1 MSVRLFVIVVVFVSV
16 VASNTAAATKY
27 IFAGWDISDVTP
39 QEILENA
46 DKFDAAGC
54 DGVAIGLANIF
65 PSVGQDIRKSFHI
78 AELPRWKDE
87 DVSSL
92 KPVLKKFS
100 RHRGLHHS
108 FFRVNLAP
116 RKSRLA
122 WNDDAAWA
130 LCAENLAAA
139 ARLAKEV
146 SFEGLVIDPE
156 DYHKNKQNRLAAGDP
171 PWVES
176 KALARRRGCE
186 IFSRVF
192 AEYPDITILSFMLL
206 TADSAYAQTSD
217 PVAYMESKRD
227 LWPSFVNGILDILP
241 PEARVNDGQED
252 SYHSSAAKLG
262 YRNDAYMFH
271 ALYPKLVDP
280 ANLEKYRRQ
289 VGYAPAVYME
299 MFLNKEGSTWYKGPT
314 NGSRVETL
322 RADLVQATDVCG
334 GYVWFW
340 GEKHTW
346 LNRGK
351 NWHKPDHRI
360 KDTTW
365 AQELPG
371 LFRAMAWAKDP
382 VALYDSEVAAL
393 KQKGEPKNCVETTS
407 VTVTNGY
414 KTVSLKNVKGGEW
427 YAIGYDAKGASAKM
441 NIFFKDA
448 KRKYVQPSINLIY
461 PDDGRGVVRVP
472 DGGANGTL
480 VFSAKNR
487 PGEKTVFDSI
497 HAYRIASEETEKKVS
512 EEKEAV
518 K

>member
-1 MSVRLFVIVVVFVSV
+1 MSAFAALSLTAAQKPKFVVFGWEF
-16 VASNTAAATKY
+16 NT
-27 IFAGWDISDVTP
+27 SSP
-39 QEILENA
+39 QELLKLA
-46 DKFDAAGC
+46 DEFDKTPI
-54 DGVAIGLANIF
+54 DGIGIKLKADTVVDGKKTTF
-65 PSVGQDIRKSFHI
+65 FYRHFMHQPSWTKEAFADQIPLFRKLTAHRSMKHCFVNSF
-78 AELPRWKDE
+78 A
-87 DVSSL
+87 
-92 KPVLKKFS
+92 
-100 RHRGLHHS
+100 
-108 FFRVNLAP
+108 AP
-116 RKSRLA
+116 RKRIP
-122 WNDDAAWA
+122 WTDDAEW
-130 LCAENLAAA
+130 
-139 ARLAKEV
+139 ARLAKSMRTV
-146 SFEGLVIDPE
+146 AWVARQGGMKGLTIDPE
-156 DYHKNKQNRLAAGDP
+156 DYSKAHQFTRMPDDP
-171 PWVES
+171 PYGELCATV
-176 KALARRRGCE
+176 RRRARE
-186 IFSRVF
+186 LFAPVF
-192 AEYPDITILSFMLL
+192 EEYPDVTLHFFWFM
-206 TADSAYAQTSD
+206 SHVQYYA
-217 PVAYMESKRD
+217 KRD
-227 LWPSFVNGILDILP
+227 RADIVKMAKVDESLWPSFVNGILDILP

-351 NWHKPDHRI
+351 NWYKPDHRI